1 MVEEEALKEEALEE
15 EEIEEEALEYSKA
28 AHNSVSDNYCTCT
41 VNCLINYYTGCWV
54 TIETYQ
60 QLCI

>member
-28 AHNSVSDNYCTCT
+28 AHNSVSDKTCQLLHLYSQLSDQLLHRLLGNY
-41 VNCLINYYTGCWV
+41 
-54 TIETYQ
+54 
-60 QLCI
+60 